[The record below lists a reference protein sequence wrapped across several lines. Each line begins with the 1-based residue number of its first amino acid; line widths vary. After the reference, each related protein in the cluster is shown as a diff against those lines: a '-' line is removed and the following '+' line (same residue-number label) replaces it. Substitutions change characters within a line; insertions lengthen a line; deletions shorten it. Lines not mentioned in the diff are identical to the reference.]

1 MPNKFESNLQ
11 IKQNPGQINIDK
23 AEGIVECF
31 VAGIGN
37 KDSVGDIIQPGAFTE
52 SLKRRKPRVV
62 WGHSWNDPIGKVLE
76 IYEVGPNDPRLP
88 EKMKKASIGG
98 LYAKVQFNLSTEKG
112 REAFASVAFFGKDQE
127 WSIGYKT
134 LQATFDPSRQANI
147 LREVELYECSPVLHG
162 ANQLTGTIS
171 VKNDPIFFADI
182 DNMVDSLQSDE
193 DESWFFEHD
202 GLAFDEKGDRLRD
215 PKGGLTAA
223 GRRHFARTE
232 GANLKP
238 GVMGAADT
246 PQKMRR
252 KGSFLTRFF
261 TNPSGPMKK
270 PNGKPTRLALSAAAW
285 GEPVPKNMADA
296 AKLAAKGRRLLERY
310 ENTKKKD
317 DYDYSED
324 FDFFDDVDDAEF
336 QLMSEDE
343 KCHYMG
349 QQMPDAIR
357 QRWQQMI
364 AARRREEQEEEE
376 SNSDIFEDGLATPL
390 SPEKRNALLMEMSRR
405 SQYPIEIIEA
415 SENLVVF
422 HAMKGPKR
430 MTFRM
435 SYHREDESGS
445 YMFGKPERVMM
456 EFVPTKPEQKPEID
470 IPRRMARPDE
480 DETMPRLLR
489 IIQKFDNDEKSLLEP
504 ATADFLETME
514 IDIKAGR
521 VISTRNMNKLKNIVS
536 LLQEVISSAGEIEE
550 KDALLIP
557 CEIHEAFS
565 TKSHIDPI
573 LDYYGATA
581 EVTEQGIVVK
591 SGATP
596 EFRAAIQNA
605 MGNFSYKAMGGRIGG
620 GGGKG
625 RRAARFATARFD
637 PNAVDGD
644 NDGLVQEGT
653 AFERPA
659 TPGVKPLA
667 NALGNQQPKTPK
679 SPSGGLS
686 EARRFGRPTTDR
698 DPGKRARELD
708 ETIRVV
714 LENRQQSTGGA
725 ETPFSVLL
733 NRTER
738 GEARSNAR
746 AISSNKPFAL
756 LSRTEGRKRS
766 VAPSTREERNED
778 RLREMTDRMKR
789 LQSGKYDARDSEYWE
804 ITGDGALRVRRTD
817 DGKFVRASQEDPKLA
832 SAIREKFDRGN
843 SISELMDE
851 NNMSRSDVVRSIIEN
866 HKAKKGIPTSDGL
879 SSRLER
885 GDGMIQRDERGRTV
899 FDSQKFRNELAERR
913 ENRLRELGFNDEEI
927 ETLLGYKPATR
938 PEGLSSKGRWHIK
951 EPSSNMS
958 ELESRLDAL
967 QKFWEDNPDFNPLQ
981 GGETDE
987 AYDDLYAEWEE
998 LDSAVD
1004 EILSFYSDE
1013 NGRWQDADTRLDDAK
1028 IDIEEATEEIDKIAA
1043 EINSDRE
1050 ELSGLM
1056 EGMTREKFIREFETN
1071 PFAKNDEAEYE
1082 RYELGNW
1089 YDDLVE
1095 LFDKVNESQIDLYI
1109 AQGDKQ
1115 QFETHGHPRV
1125 AGEFF
1130 KVADKKAARD
1140 KDRDR
1145 AKRYSKYLGSKES
1158 REGFSSARPA
1168 GNGLG
1173 TTRQIYPTPGA
1184 KASSAVNYIHY
1195 DAGAEEMY
1203 VRYKDGTG
1211 FYIFGGISEMQASAI
1226 ENAPSIGSELS
1237 KVKRNSRYTIK
1248 PNGDVVGNKPTP
1260 SQRLT
1265 RTRDRV
1271 TNLGGLDRN
1280 ETDVFNEAIDALD
1293 GKMDSMSDADRLAVA
1308 KRISDLANNMRARE
1322 EDYAEALLRDAAGAA
1337 RPTPSKTGR
1346 VDAKG
1351 PVEVTLTDDQ
1361 IGDIRKSIG
1370 LASQRVTRNR
1380 AKEGLASYVDAATNA
1395 RNGSV
1400 RMDKETYGQ
1409 VIDGLQALDYEGIDY
1424 PRQMRDVLELAAIDP
1439 KGKYVSPQVAEARSN
1454 PLKVHGFSS
1463 RRPNNGAP
1471 DDIPQSMQDEFIFW
1485 AKRQGG
1491 FGVVRR
1497 LAEKYDAQDGELSPK
1512 DWIRLHDYYAN
1523 YSPRGKG
1530 MPLYGSKRSGLSS
1543 EVAPRKRGR
1552 PVGEGDD
1559 KRFRGKT
1566 WAAVKP
1572 ADWELMSPEEQEEE
1586 LFTNLKP
1593 ENSGLREADWKRL
1606 VNETAERS
1614 LEAEESP
1621 AARRRRRLDERM
1633 VERRRNIGSDIES
1646 MSDADRDRAA
1656 ERAQARATESQTP
1669 EVAEEREITPKDAKA
1684 ARKKILRSLDNSI
1697 NKQRDNARSMAD
1709 SGEADELHAEAWE
1722 DVLSILTDSDDLT
1735 MSQLDSLVDSLENYL
1750 EEVNSLDELT
1760 PAEARSVRTARSLL
1774 SRVEDLQEQ
1783 FSDDPFIQRGTT
1795 EASEK
1800 LGRQGDEFIDEVER
1814 NGFASVIKPYKKNI
1828 SAYLNARDQGFSS
1841 EKAGRTEV
1849 KGQATFFKNIE
1860 ESIPKEIREAEKNGD
1875 RATAKGLKLLEQ
1887 IIKRQGASKTGSKRT
1902 DAGEIL
1908 VNQSELDEIMDAIMV
1923 VIDRQMSIGGE
1934 ERMEAFARLLDM
1946 MARSGMATF
1955 INKTQEEIGSR
1966 TQQRTNS
1973 QGRSV
1978 NIPNT

>member
-88 EKMKKASIGG
+88 EKMKKANIGG
-98 LYAKVQFNLSTEKG
+98 LYAKVQFNLGTEKG

-171 VKNDPIFFADI
+171 VKNDPAIFEDI
-182 DNMVDSLQSDE
+182 DDMATSLQAE
-193 DESWFFEHD
+193 DDDSWFFEHD
-202 GLAFDEKGDRLRD
+202 GLAFDEKGERLRD

-317 DYDYSED
+317 DYDYSDD
-324 FDFFDDVDDAEF
+324 FDFFDDVDDIEF

-349 QQMPDAIR
+349 QQMPDAVR

-376 SNSDIFEDGLATPL
+376 ANSDIFEDGLAAPL

-456 EFVPTKPEQKPEID
+456 EFVSMKPQQKPEID
-470 IPRRMARPDE
+470 VPRRMARPDE

-489 IIQKFDNDEKSLLEP
+489 IIQKFGDGEKSLLEP

-521 VISTRNMNKLKNIVS
+521 VISTRNMNKLKSIVS
-536 LLQEVISSAGEIEE
+536 LLQEVISSAGEVEE

-557 CEIHEAFS
+557 CEIHEAFD

-581 EVTEQGIVVK
+581 EVTEKGIIVK

-605 MGNFSYKAMGGRIGG
+605 MGSFSYKAIGGRIGG

-667 NALGNQQPKTPK
+667 DAVSGQFAKPDSGKPKTPGK
-679 SPSGGLS
+679 
-686 EARRFGRPTTDR
+686 RNYGRPTTDPNPR
-698 DPGKRARELD
+698 KRIEEMD

-714 LENRQQSTGGA
+714 LGNRERSTGGR
-725 ETPFSVLL
+725 ETPFSILL

-738 GEARSNAR
+738 GDARSNAR
-746 AISSNKPFAL
+746 AISDNKPFAL

-789 LQSGKYDARDSEYWE
+789 LQSGKYDPRDSEYWE
-804 ITGDGALRVRRTD
+804 ITDDGALRVRRTE
-817 DGKFVRASQEDPKLA
+817 DGKFVRASQEDRKLT
-832 SAIREKFDRGN
+832 SSIREKFNQGN
-843 SISELMDE
+843 TVSEIMDE
-851 NNMSRSDVVRSIIEN
+851 NNMTRSDVVRSIIED
-866 HKAKKGIPTSDGL
+866 HKARKGIPSSDGL
-879 SSRLER
+879 SSERLER

-899 FDSQKFRNELAERR
+899 FDGQNFRNELAERR
-913 ENRLRELGFNDEEI
+913 EKRLKELGFNDEEI
-927 ETLLGYKPATR
+927 ETLLGYKPVTR
-938 PEGLSSKGRWHIK
+938 QEGLSSSGRWHTK

-958 ELESRLDAL
+958 ELESRLDKL
-967 QKFWEDNPDFNPLQ
+967 QKFWDDNPDFNPLQ
-981 GGETDE
+981 EGDTDE

-998 LDSAVD
+998 LDTGVD
-1004 EILSFYSDE
+1004 EILAFYSDE
-1013 NGRWQDADTRLDDAK
+1013 NARWQEADQKLDDAK
-1028 IDIEEATEEIDKIAA
+1028 TDIEEATEEIDKIAT

-1050 ELSGLM
+1050 ELAGLM

-1095 LFDKVNESQIDLYI
+1095 LFDKVNESQIDMYI
-1109 AQGDKQ
+1109 AQADKQ

-1125 AGEFF
+1125 AGEFV
-1130 KVADKKAARD
+1130 KTAEKKAARAKD
-1140 KDRDR
+1140 KER
-1145 AKRYSKYLGSKES
+1145 AKQYGKYLGSRES

-1173 TTRQIYPTPGA
+1173 VTRQIYPAPGA
-1184 KASSAVNYIHY
+1184 SRNKPFSRMHY
-1195 DAGAEEMY
+1195 DAGAQEIY
-1203 VRYKDGTG
+1203 VRLNDGAG
-1211 FYIFGGISEMQASAI
+1211 FETFGGISEIHA
-1226 ENAPSIGSELS
+1226 SELGGATS
-1237 KVKRNSRYTIK
+1237 LRELAILKRVARYRVK
-1248 PNGDVVGNKPTP
+1248 PNGDVVGDKPTP
-1260 SQRLT
+1260 SQRLASA
-1265 RTRDRV
+1265 RDRI
-1271 TNLGGLDRN
+1271 TTLDGLDRN
-1280 ETDVFNEAIDALD
+1280 EIDVFNEAMDALD
-1293 GKMDSMSDADRLAVA
+1293 GKMDSMSDAERLTAA

-1322 EDYAEALLRDAAGAA
+1322 EDYAEFLLRNAAGAA

-1351 PVEVTLTDDQ
+1351 PVDVTLTNDQ
-1361 IGDIRKSIG
+1361 LGDIRKSIG
-1370 LASQRVTRNR
+1370 LASQRVSRAR
-1380 AKEGLASYVDAATNA
+1380 AKEGLASYVDAASSA
-1395 RNGSV
+1395 KNGSL
-1400 RMDKETYGQ
+1400 RMDKETYGR

-1424 PRQMRDVLELAAIDP
+1424 PRQMRDVLELAAINP

-1454 PLKVHGFSS
+1454 PLKMHGFSS

-1497 LAEKYDAQDGELSPK
+1497 LAEKYDAQDGQLSPK

-1572 ADWELMSPEEQEEE
+1572 ADWELMSPDEQEEE

-1606 VNETAERS
+1606 INETAERA

-1621 AARRRRRLDERM
+1621 AARRRRRLEERM
-1633 VERRRNIGSDIES
+1633 GDRRRQISSDIES
-1646 MSDADRDRAA
+1646 MSDADRERAA
-1656 ERAQARATESQTP
+1656 ARAEARATESQTP
-1669 EVAEEREITPKDAKA
+1669 SVAEEREITPKDAKA
-1684 ARKKILRSLDNSI
+1684 ARKKILKSLDNSI
-1697 NKQRDNARSMAD
+1697 NKQRDNARAMAD

-1735 MSQLDSLVDSLENYL
+1735 MSQLESLIDSLENYL

-1760 PAEARSVRTARSLL
+1760 PAESRSVRTARSLL

-1783 FSDDPFIQRGTT
+1783 FSDDPFIQQGST
-1795 EASEK
+1795 EGAER

-1814 NGFASVIKPYKKNI
+1814 NGFASAIKPYKKNI
-1828 SAYLNARDQGFSS
+1828 SEYLNARDQGFSS

-1849 KGQATFFKNIE
+1849 KGQATFFKAIE
-1860 ESIPKEIREAEKNGD
+1860 GSLPKEIREAEKNGD
-1875 RATAKGLKLLEQ
+1875 RATAKSLKLLEQ

-1908 VNQSELDEIMDAIMV
+1908 VNQAELDEIMDAIMI

-1934 ERMEAFARLLDM
+1934 ERIEAFARLLDM

-1978 NIPNT
+1978 DIPNT